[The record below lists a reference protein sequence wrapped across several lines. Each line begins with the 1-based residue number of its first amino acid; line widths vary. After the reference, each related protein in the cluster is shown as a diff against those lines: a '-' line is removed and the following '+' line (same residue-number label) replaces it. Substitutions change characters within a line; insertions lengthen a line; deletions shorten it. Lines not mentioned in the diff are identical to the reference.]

1 MNSYGINPYA
11 NIQKESYNINPKYI
25 LIIEKANR
33 FGVEIFKNRYLL
45 ESMLNLDIKE
55 NSNNDYEII
64 LELINSFED
73 SIEAAQMSNK

>member
-1 MNSYGINPYA
+1 
-11 NIQKESYNINPKYI
+11 
-25 LIIEKANR
+25 
-33 FGVEIFKNRYLL
+33 
-45 ESMLNLDIKE
+45 MLNLDIKE